1 MVSACSLVVMRIGSL
16 ELQQDLTP
24 TDWVVDCIHDFCVD
38 VGSIVPNGFES
49 YARLLHPAHRREG
62 DGEVPVRW
70 SEIAAANGRTIHPE
84 MQWPNISGVWEHS
97 GESSPGLWD
106 HEPEAGSLPL
116 LYAERLGGLLAE
128 YTSTPQQVWF
138 CAWEGWGG
146 LKIHPDTRANLV
158 LYRRASWTRRTIR
171 WARRTA
177 NGIRSRRRAAA
188 RFNPPAP
195 TLKLPSRAYHLFSGP
210 IEGSTESHCMPPSWQ
225 SANLWW
231 PEDRAW
237 FVATEID
244 FAWTYV
250 GGSEALIQELIDD
263 PTLEAISVQIDDSIC
278 YDSDRI
284 NPAPPPRP

>member
-24 TDWVVDCIHDFCVD
+24 ADWVVDCIHDFWVD
-38 VGSIVPNGFES
+38 VGSVVPEGFES

-84 MQWPNISGVWEHS
+84 MQWPNVSGVWEHS
-97 GESSPGLWD
+97 GGSSPGLWD
-106 HEPEAGSLPL
+106 HEPDDGSLPPS
-116 LYAERLGGLLAE
+116 YADRLSELLAK
-128 YTSTPQQVWF
+128 YTSTPNQVWF
-138 CAWEGWGG
+138 CVWNGWGA
-146 LKIHPDTRANLV
+146 LAIHPAGDAV
-158 LYRRASWTRRTIR
+158 LTLRRYGRMRGVVDR
-171 WARRTA
+171 
-177 NGIRSRRRAAA
+177 IRSWRRVA
-188 RFNPPAP
+188 RFEPPAQ
-195 TLKLPSRAYHLFSGP
+195 TLQLPSRDYYLFSGVV
-210 IEGSTESHCMPPSWQ
+210 GSITESLERPPFRQ

-263 PTLEAISVQIDDSIC
+263 PTLEAISVQIDDSIG